1 MSNQSSSPSSG
12 RSEKPQR
19 RVRPHYEGDPTL
31 FTVMRS
37 PKWILA
43 LIFALA
49 VAGGFAWLGQWQLE
63 NAIRLEVENAVD
75 SETVQPLLEVTAPGE
90 PVKDGVGGGVF
101 SLTGSL
107 VPGDFTIIENR
118 HNGGENGA
126 WVAGHMLVEGD
137 AKEFS
142 HLSVAI
148 GWAPSVAAA
157 ERSRNQLNETPELTE
172 LFAVEGRYMP
182 TEGPVVARP
191 PLSPQAML
199 SMVPA
204 QQINSWQ
211 PFEGQ
216 SFAGYLVL
224 HPESQLDVTQFG
236 LETID
241 SVAPLPPETINWVSL
256 FYALEWVVFAGFA
269 LFFWYRLVRDDWEKR
284 HELKA
289 LKAGVGDNIST
300 ETNNAS

>member
-1 MSNQSSSPSSG
+1 M
-12 RSEKPQR
+12 
-19 RVRPHYEGDPTL
+19 
-31 FTVMRS
+31 FA
-37 PKWILA
+37 I
-43 LIFALA
+43 ALA
-49 VAGGFAWLGQWQLE
+49 GSFAWLGQWQLA
-63 NAIRLEVENAVD
+63 NAIRTDAQQAVE
-75 SETVQPLLEVTAPGE
+75 SETVQPLLDVTKPGE

-101 SLTGSL
+101 SLTGAL

-118 HNGGENGA
+118 FNGGENGV
-126 WVAGHMLVEGD
+126 WVAGHMLVSSD
-137 AKEFS
+137 AEEPS

-148 GWAPSVAAA
+148 GWAPSVSAG
-157 ERSRNQLNETPELTE
+157 ERSRAQLNEVTDVTTL
-172 LFAVEGRYMP
+172 LVFEGRYMP

-191 PLSPQAML
+191 PQEAQAML

-211 PFEGQ
+211 EFEGS
-216 SFAGYLVL
+216 SFAGYLVM
-224 HPESQLDVTQFG
+224 HPESELDVSLFG

-241 SVAPLPPETINWVSL
+241 SVAPLPPATIDWVSL

-289 LKAGVGDNIST
+289 LTTAQG
-300 ETNNAS
+300 